1 MYHIDF
7 VYN

>member
-1 MYHIDF
+1 VVDF